1 MRNMLREARF
11 KQFLVDLKSV
21 KISPSDRTM
30 KAKKLRYEINQN
42 ILAETANGKRII
54 KPRAVSNV
62 NISKKRRACKK

>member
-1 MRNMLREARF
+1 
-11 KQFLVDLKSV
+11 
-21 KISPSDRTM
+21 M

-62 NISKKRRACKK
+62 NISKKKRTCKK